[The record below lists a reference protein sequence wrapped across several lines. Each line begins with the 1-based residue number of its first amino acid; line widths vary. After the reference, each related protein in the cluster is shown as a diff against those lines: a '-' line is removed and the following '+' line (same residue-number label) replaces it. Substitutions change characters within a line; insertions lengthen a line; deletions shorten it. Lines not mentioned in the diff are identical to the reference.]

1 MPRGVKCRKESV
13 NKRKSFK
20 HFPALFAFNNQPE
33 LQQVTV
39 LISILGGLL
48 NLILSSSKLDFTIQ
62 GTFPRPLP
70 IGLKA
75 S

>member
-1 MPRGVKCRKESV
+1 MPRGVKCRKKSV
-13 NKRKSFK
+13 KKRKSFK
-20 HFPALFAFNNQPE
+20 RFPALFAFNDQPE

-39 LISILGGLL
+39 LISILRGLL
-48 NLILSSSKLDFTIQ
+48 NLLLSSSKLNHTIQ

-70 IGLKA
+70 IGVKA